1 MVGWGRHPSQ
11 DVRRVK
17 LSQQLE
23 TVINYQVI
31 KSDGIVT
38 LSYWLGSSRATEAV
52 THTMGV
58 VTGEWTGVVT
68 LLTLLECWEV
78 TDVTIIY

>member
-52 THTMGV
+52 THGGTE
-58 VTGEWTGVVT
+58 TTSIT
-68 LLTLLECWEV
+68 SIDTSRAHQFLLAS
-78 TDVTIIY
+78 